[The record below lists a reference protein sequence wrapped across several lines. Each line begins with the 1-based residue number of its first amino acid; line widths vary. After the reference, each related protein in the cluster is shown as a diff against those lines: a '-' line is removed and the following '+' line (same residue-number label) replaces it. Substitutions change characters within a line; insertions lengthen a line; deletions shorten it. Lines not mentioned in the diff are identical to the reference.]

1 MAKEQSWEQRFRQQI
16 RNEHGEGWG
25 IRKMGSGTQVTR
37 RWPDGGQSNGQL
49 AIEWS
54 SKNERKLGEVL
65 AKVVERAK
73 AGEAVPKACKAEAG
87 RDKKTKGTD
96 WADALYAGRA
106 AIIAYG

>member
-1 MAKEQSWEQRFRQQI
+1 MAKEQSREQRFRQQI

-54 SKNERKLGEVL
+54 SENERRLGEVL
-65 AKVVERAK
+65 AKVVERVK
-73 AGEAVPKACKAEAG
+73 AGEAGPT
-87 RDKKTKGTD
+87 R
-96 WADALYAGRA
+96 
-106 AIIAYG
+106 